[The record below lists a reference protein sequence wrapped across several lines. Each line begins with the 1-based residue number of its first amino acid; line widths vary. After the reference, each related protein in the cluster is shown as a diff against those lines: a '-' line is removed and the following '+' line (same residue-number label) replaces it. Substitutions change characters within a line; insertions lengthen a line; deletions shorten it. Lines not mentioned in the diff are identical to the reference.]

1 MGLLK
6 FYSDN
11 MQVLIENVNIINP
24 GEDVKTHQNI
34 LIEDNL
40 IKRISQ
46 DKLSTKSDVKIIDGE
61 DNYLLPGFI
70 DCHTHIFAKGFHK
83 EENMVNPL
91 GIHFYNAVPHSLQT
105 INAGVTT
112 IRDCG
117 SADLS
122 FKLAQQR
129 KLFTAPK
136 VHLSVAPLVMTGG
149 HFDLLLSSGWD
160 MEIMYPGFP
169 KGRCD
174 GVEEVLKKTREV
186 KRAGA
191 DFIKVMA
198 SGGVLTTNTSP
209 KFAQFNKKELK
220 TIVNEA
226 SANDMKVSAHCH
238 SLKGMNNCIDAGVS
252 SIEHGTFID
261 KKTSSRMVKKGTSL
275 VPTLLVHQFLYKNG
289 FPKWDNYA
297 AEKTAKLKEIV
308 KIHKENISA
317 AYELGVNILMGTDS
331 GVIPHG
337 HNLEELVHLTDI
349 GMSESEAIASG
360 TLKAAE
366 FLGYYDLGQIKENYI
381 ADLILVNSNPL
392 DDISILSD
400 NDNILTVMQDGIVVK

>member
-1 MGLLK
+1 
-6 FYSDN
+6 
-11 MQVLIENVNIINP
+11 MQTLIENVNIINP
-24 GEDVKTHQNI
+24 LEEMESSKNI
-34 LIEDNL
+34 LIENN
-40 IKRISQ
+40 IISEISSS
-46 DKLSTKSDVKIIDGE
+46 KISTRENADIIDGE
-61 DNYLLPGFI
+61 DKFLLPGFI

-83 EENMVNPL
+83 EENMANPL
-91 GIHFYNAVPHSLQT
+91 GIHFYNAVPHALQT
-105 INAGVTT
+105 INAGVTS

-129 KLFTAPK
+129 KLFKAPK
-136 VHLSVAPLVMTGG
+136 IYLSITPLVMTGG
-149 HFDLLLSSGWD
+149 HFDLLLPSGWD

-174 GVEEVLKKTREV
+174 GVGEVLKKTREV

-191 DFIKVMA
+191 DFIKVMC

-209 KFAQFNKKELK
+209 EFAQFNKKELK
-220 TIVNEA
+220 TIVHEA
-226 SANDMKVSAHCH
+226 QANDLKVSAHCH
-238 SLKGMNNCIDAGVS
+238 SLKGMNNCIDSGFS

-261 KKTSSRMVKKGTSL
+261 RKTAQKMVENNVSL
-275 VPTLLVHQFLYKNG
+275 VPTLLVHQFLYENG
-289 FPKWDNYA
+289 FPAWDNYA

-308 KIHKENISA
+308 KVHKENISA
-317 AYELGVNILMGTDS
+317 AYDEGVNILMGTDS

-349 GMSESEAIASG
+349 GMSPSQAIASG
-360 TLKAAE
+360 TVKAAE
-366 FLGYYDLGQIKENYI
+366 YLNQNNLGLVKENYI

-392 DDISILSD
+392 DDISVLSD
-400 NDNILTVMQDGIVVK
+400 NDNILTVIQDGVTVK

>member
-1 MGLLK
+1 
-6 FYSDN
+6 
-11 MQVLIENVNIINP
+11 MQTLIENVNIITP
-24 GEDVKTHQNI
+24 GEDIKTHQNV

-40 IKRISQ
+40 IKTITHDKISN
-46 DKLSTKSDVKIIDGE
+46 DCMVIDGE

-83 EENMVNPL
+83 EENMANPL
-91 GIHFYNAVPHSLQT
+91 GIHFYNAVPHSKQT

-129 KLFTAPK
+129 KLFIAPK
-136 VHLSVAPLVMTGG
+136 IHLSITPLVMTGG
-149 HFDLLLSSGWD
+149 HFDLLLPSGWD

-191 DFIKVMA
+191 DFIKVMC

-209 KFAQFNKKELK
+209 NFAQFNKKELK
-220 TIVNEA
+220 TIVSEA
-226 SANDMKVSAHCH
+226 RSSNMKVSAHCH
-238 SLKGMNNCIDAGVS
+238 SLEGINNCIKAGFS
-252 SIEHGTFID
+252 SIEHATFID
-261 KKTSSRMVKKGTSL
+261 KKAAGKMAKNNVSL

-289 FPKWDNYA
+289 FPAWDNYA
-297 AEKTAKLKEIV
+297 SEKTAKLKEIV
-308 KIHKENISA
+308 KVHKENIA
-317 AYELGVNILMGTDS
+317 VAYQEGVNILMGTDS

-349 GMSESEAIASG
+349 GMSETEAIASG
-360 TLKAAE
+360 TIKAAE
-366 FLGYYDLGQIKENYI
+366 FLGQDNIVQVKKNHV

-392 DDISILSD
+392 DDISVLSN
-400 NDNILTVMQDGIVVK
+400 NDNILNVFQDGVLVK

>member
-1 MGLLK
+1 
-6 FYSDN
+6 
-11 MQVLIENVNIINP
+11 MQTLIENVNIVNP
-24 GEDVKTHQNI
+24 FEEVKTNQKV
-34 LIEDNL
+34 LIEGNVIKQITSDKIKADN
-40 IKRISQ
+40 
-46 DKLSTKSDVKIIDGE
+46 VIDGE
-61 DNYLLPGFI
+61 DNYLMPGFI

-83 EENMVNPL
+83 EENMANPL
-91 GIHFYNAVPHSLQT
+91 GLHFYNAVPHALQT

-136 VHLSVAPLVMTGG
+136 IHLSITPLVMTGG
-149 HFDLLLSSGWD
+149 HFDLLLPSGWD
-160 MEIMYPGFP
+160 MEIIYPGFP

-198 SGGVLTTNTSP
+198 SGGVLTTNSSP
-209 KFAQFNKKELK
+209 EFAQFNIKELK
-220 TIVNEA
+220 TIVCEA
-226 SANDMKVSAHCH
+226 KANNMKVSAHCH
-238 SLKGMNNCIDAGVS
+238 SLKGMNNCISAGFS

-261 KKTSSRMVKKGTSL
+261 KKTSKRMVENDVSL
-275 VPTLLVHQFLYKNG
+275 IPTLLVHQYLYENG
-289 FPKWDNYA
+289 FPAWDSYA
-297 AEKTAKLKEIV
+297 AEKTEKLKEIV
-308 KIHKENISA
+308 KVHKENIA
-317 AYELGVNILMGTDS
+317 TAYEQGVNILMGTDS

-337 HNLEELVHLTDI
+337 HNLEELTHLTSI
-349 GMSESEAIASG
+349 GMSEDEAIAAG
-360 TLKAAE
+360 TVKSAE
-366 FLGYYDLGQIKENYI
+366 FLGFDNLGLVKENCI

-392 DDISILSD
+392 EDVSILRD
-400 NDNILTVMQDGIVVK
+400 NDNILKVIQDGCVVK

>member
-1 MGLLK
+1 
-6 FYSDN
+6 
-11 MQVLIENVNIINP
+11 MQTLIENVNIVNP
-24 GEDVKTHQNI
+24 FEEVKTHQNV
-34 LIEDNL
+34 LIEDNV
-40 IKRISQ
+40 IKEIS
-46 DKLSTKSDVKIIDGE
+46 SSKIKADNVIDGE
-61 DNYLLPGFI
+61 DNYLMAGFI

-83 EENMVNPL
+83 EENMANPL
-91 GIHFYNAVPHSLQT
+91 GLHFYNAVPHSLQT

-122 FKLAQQR
+122 FKLAQQK

-136 VHLSVAPLVMTGG
+136 VHLSITPLVMTGG
-149 HFDLLLSSGWD
+149 HFDLLLPSGWD
-160 MEIMYPGFP
+160 MEIIYPGFP

-186 KRAGA
+186 RRAGA

-209 KFAQFNKKELK
+209 EFAQFNKKELK

-226 SANDMKVSAHCH
+226 KATNMKVSAHCH
-238 SLKGMNNCIDAGVS
+238 SLKGMNNCIDAGFS

-261 KKTSSRMVKKGTSL
+261 RKTSKKMVEKDVSL
-275 VPTLLVHQFLYKNG
+275 VATLLVHQFLVENG
-289 FPKWDNYA
+289 FPQWDSYA

-308 KIHKENISA
+308 KVHKENVSA
-317 AYELGVNILMGTDS
+317 AYEEGVNILMGTDS

-349 GMSESEAIASG
+349 GMSADEAIAAG
-360 TLKAAE
+360 TIKAAE
-366 FLGYYDLGQIKENYI
+366 FLGFDNLGLVRKNYV
-381 ADLILVNSNPL
+381 ADLILLNSNPL
-392 DDISILSD
+392 DDVSILSN
-400 NDNILTVMQDGIVVK
+400 NDNILNVMQDGLLVK

>member
-1 MGLLK
+1 
-6 FYSDN
+6 
-11 MQVLIENVNIINP
+11 MQTLIENVNIINP
-24 GEDVKTHQNI
+24 FDEIKTSQSV
-34 LIEDNL
+34 LIEDGL
-40 IKRISQ
+40 IKEISP
-46 DKLSTKSDVKIIDGE
+46 SINSKSNVNVIDGE
-61 DNYLLPGFI
+61 DNYLLSGFI
-70 DCHTHIFAKGFHK
+70 DCHSHIFAKGFHK
-83 EENMVNPL
+83 EENMANPL

-105 INAGVTT
+105 VNAGVTS

-129 KLFTAPK
+129 KLFVAPK
-136 VHLSVAPLVMTGG
+136 VYLSITPLVMTGG
-149 HFDLLLSSGWD
+149 HFDLLLPSGFD
-160 MEIMYPGFP
+160 MEIIYPGFP

-209 KFAQFNKKELK
+209 EFSQFNKKELK

-226 SANDMKVSAHCH
+226 KVNDMKVSAHCH
-238 SLKGMNNCIDAGVS
+238 SLKGMKNCIDAGFS

-261 KKTSSRMVKKGTSL
+261 RKTSRKMAEKEVSL
-275 VPTLLVHQFLYKNG
+275 VPTLLVHEFLYKNG
-289 FPKWDNYA
+289 FPAWDSYA
-297 AEKTAKLKEIV
+297 AEKTTKLKEIV
-308 KIHKENISA
+308 KVHKENISV
-317 AYELGVNILMGTDS
+317 AYEEGVNILMGTDS

-337 HNLEELVHLTDI
+337 HNLEELTHLVDI
-349 GMSESEAIASG
+349 GMSEDEAIASG
-360 TLKAAE
+360 TVKAAE
-366 FLGYYDLGQIKENYI
+366 FMNQDNLGLVKENYV

-392 DDISILSD
+392 DDVSVLSN
-400 NDNILTVMQDGIVVK
+400 NDNILKVIQDGIEVKN

>member
-1 MGLLK
+1 
-6 FYSDN
+6 
-11 MQVLIENVNIINP
+11 MQTLIENVNIVNP
-24 GEDVKTHQNI
+24 FEDVKTSQNV

-40 IKRISQ
+40 IKEIS
-46 DKLSTKSDVKIIDGE
+46 SGKIKADNVIDGE
-61 DNYLLPGFI
+61 DNYLLSGFI

-83 EENMVNPL
+83 EENMANPL
-91 GIHFYNAVPHSLQT
+91 GLHFYNAVPHSLQT

-136 VHLSVAPLVMTGG
+136 IHLSITPLVMTGG
-149 HFDLLLSSGWD
+149 HFDLLLPSGWD
-160 MEIMYPGFP
+160 MEIIYPGFP

-174 GVEEVLKKTREV
+174 GIEEVLKKTREV

-209 KFAQFNKKELK
+209 EFAQFNKKELK
-220 TIVNEA
+220 TIVCEA
-226 SANDMKVSAHCH
+226 KANDMKVSAHCH
-238 SLKGMNNCIDAGVS
+238 SLKGMNNCIDAGFS

-261 KKTSSRMVKKGTSL
+261 RKTAKRMVENDVSL
-275 VPTLLVHQFLYKNG
+275 VPTLLVHKFLYKNG
-289 FPKWDNYA
+289 FPAWDSYA
-297 AEKTAKLKEIV
+297 DEKTEKLKEIV
-308 KIHKENISA
+308 KVHKENIQV
-317 AYELGVNILMGTDS
+317 AYEQGVNILMGTDS

-349 GMSESEAIASG
+349 GMSADEAIAAG
-360 TLKAAE
+360 TVKAAE
-366 FLGYYDLGQIKENYI
+366 FLGFNNLGLVRENYV
-381 ADLILVNSNPL
+381 ADLVLVNSNPL
-392 DDISILSD
+392 EDVSILS
-400 NDNILTVMQDGIVVK
+400 NNENILKVVQDGCVVK

>member
-1 MGLLK
+1 
-6 FYSDN
+6 
-11 MQVLIENVNIINP
+11 MQTLIENVNIINP
-24 GEDVKTHQNI
+24 FDEIKTSQSV
-34 LIEDNL
+34 LIEDGL
-40 IKRISQ
+40 IKKISP
-46 DKLSTKSDVKIIDGE
+46 SINSKSNVNVIDGE
-61 DNYLLPGFI
+61 DNYLLSGFI
-70 DCHTHIFAKGFHK
+70 DCHSHIFAKGFHK
-83 EENMVNPL
+83 EENMANPL

-105 INAGVTT
+105 VNAGVTS

-129 KLFTAPK
+129 KLFVAPK
-136 VHLSVAPLVMTGG
+136 VYLSITPLVMTGG
-149 HFDLLLSSGWD
+149 HFDLLLPSGFD
-160 MEIMYPGFP
+160 MEIIYPGFP

-209 KFAQFNKKELK
+209 EFSQFNKKELK

-226 SANDMKVSAHCH
+226 KVNDMKVSAHCH
-238 SLKGMNNCIDAGVS
+238 SLKGMKNCIDAGFS

-261 KKTSSRMVKKGTSL
+261 RKTSRKMAEKDVSL

-289 FPKWDNYA
+289 FPAWDSYA

-308 KIHKENISA
+308 KVHKENISV
-317 AYELGVNILMGTDS
+317 AYEEGVNILMGTDS

-337 HNLEELVHLTDI
+337 HNLEELTHLVDI
-349 GMSESEAIASG
+349 GMSEDEAIAGG
-360 TLKAAE
+360 TVKAAE
-366 FLGYYDLGQIKENYI
+366 FMNQDNLGLVKENYV

-392 DDISILSD
+392 DDVSVLSN
-400 NDNILTVMQDGIVVK
+400 NDNILKVIQDGIEVKN

>member
-1 MGLLK
+1 
-6 FYSDN
+6 
-11 MQVLIENVNIINP
+11 MQTLIENVNIITP
-24 GEDVKTHQNI
+24 GEDIKTHQNV

-40 IKRISQ
+40 IKTITHDKISN
-46 DKLSTKSDVKIIDGE
+46 DFMVIDGE

-83 EENMVNPL
+83 EENMANPL
-91 GIHFYNAVPHSLQT
+91 GIHFYNAVPHSKQT

-129 KLFTAPK
+129 KLFIAPK
-136 VHLSVAPLVMTGG
+136 IHLSITPLVMTGG
-149 HFDLLLSSGWD
+149 HFDLLLPSGWD

-191 DFIKVMA
+191 DFIKVMC

-209 KFAQFNKKELK
+209 NFAQFNKKELK
-220 TIVNEA
+220 TIVSEA
-226 SANDMKVSAHCH
+226 RSSNMKVSAHCH
-238 SLKGMNNCIDAGVS
+238 SLEGINNCIKAGFS
-252 SIEHGTFID
+252 SIEHATFID
-261 KKTSSRMVKKGTSL
+261 KKAAGKMAKNNVSL

-289 FPKWDNYA
+289 FPAWDNYA
-297 AEKTAKLKEIV
+297 SEKTAKLKEIV
-308 KIHKENISA
+308 KVHKENIA
-317 AYELGVNILMGTDS
+317 VAYQEGVNILMGTDS

-349 GMSESEAIASG
+349 GMSETEAIASG
-360 TLKAAE
+360 TIKAAE
-366 FLGYYDLGQIKENYI
+366 FLGQDNIGQVKKNHV

-392 DDISILSD
+392 DDISVLSN
-400 NDNILTVMQDGIVVK
+400 NDNILNVFQDGVLVK

>member
-1 MGLLK
+1 
-6 FYSDN
+6 
-11 MQVLIENVNIINP
+11 MQTLIENVNIVNP
-24 GEDVKTHQNI
+24 FEEVESSQCV
-34 LIEDNL
+34 LIEDGL
-40 IKRISQ
+40 IKEISSKINAK
-46 DKLSTKSDVKIIDGE
+46 DDVKVIDGN
-61 DNYLLPGFI
+61 DKFLLPGFI

-83 EENMVNPL
+83 EENMANPL

-117 SADLS
+117 SADLG

-129 KLFTAPK
+129 KLFVAPK
-136 VHLSVAPLVMTGG
+136 VHLSITPLVMTGG
-149 HFDLLLSSGWD
+149 HFDLLLPSGWD

-191 DFIKVMA
+191 DFIKVMC

-209 KFAQFNKKELK
+209 EFAQFNKKELK

-226 SANDMKVSAHCH
+226 SANNMKVSAHCH
-238 SLKGMNNCIDAGVS
+238 SLKGMNNCIDAGFS

-261 KKTSSRMVKKGTSL
+261 RKTASRMAENDVSL

-289 FPKWDNYA
+289 FPAWDNYA
-297 AEKTAKLKEIV
+297 EEKTQKLSEIV
-308 KIHKENISA
+308 KVHKENISI
-317 AYELGVNILMGTDS
+317 AYDEGVNILMGTDS

-337 HNLEELVHLTDI
+337 HNLEELIHLTDI
-349 GMSESEAIASG
+349 GMSEDEAIASG
-360 TLKAAE
+360 TVKAAE
-366 FLGYYDLGQIKENYI
+366 FIGKDNLGLVKENYI

-392 DDISILSD
+392 DDISILGD
-400 NDNILTVMQDGIVVK
+400 NDNILNVIQDGVCIK

>member
-1 MGLLK
+1 
-6 FYSDN
+6 
-11 MQVLIENVNIINP
+11 MQTLIENVNIITP
-24 GEDVKTHQNI
+24 GEDIKTHQNV

-40 IKRISQ
+40 IKTITHDKISN
-46 DKLSTKSDVKIIDGE
+46 DCMVIDGE

-83 EENMVNPL
+83 EENMANPL
-91 GIHFYNAVPHSLQT
+91 GIHFYNAVPHSKQT

-129 KLFTAPK
+129 KLFIAPK
-136 VHLSVAPLVMTGG
+136 IHLSITPLVMTGG
-149 HFDLLLSSGWD
+149 HFDLLLPSGWD

-191 DFIKVMA
+191 DFIKVMC

-209 KFAQFNKKELK
+209 NFAQFNKKELK
-220 TIVNEA
+220 TIVSEA
-226 SANDMKVSAHCH
+226 RSSNMKVSAHCH
-238 SLKGMNNCIDAGVS
+238 SLEGINNCIKAGFS
-252 SIEHGTFID
+252 SIEHATFID
-261 KKTSSRMVKKGTSL
+261 KKAAGKMAKNNVSL
-275 VPTLLVHQFLYKNG
+275 VPTFLVHQFLYKNG
-289 FPKWDNYA
+289 FPAWDNYA
-297 AEKTAKLKEIV
+297 SEKTAKLKEIV
-308 KIHKENISA
+308 KVHKENIA
-317 AYELGVNILMGTDS
+317 VAYQEGVNILMGTDS

-349 GMSESEAIASG
+349 GMSETEAIASG
-360 TLKAAE
+360 TIKAAE
-366 FLGYYDLGQIKENYI
+366 FLGQDNIGQVKKNHV

-392 DDISILSD
+392 DDISVLSN
-400 NDNILTVMQDGIVVK
+400 NDNILNVFQDGVLVK

>member
-1 MGLLK
+1 
-6 FYSDN
+6 
-11 MQVLIENVNIINP
+11 MQTLIENVNIVNP
-24 GEDVKTHQNI
+24 FEEVESSQCV
-34 LIEDNL
+34 LIEDGL
-40 IKRISQ
+40 IKEISSKINAK
-46 DKLSTKSDVKIIDGE
+46 DDVKVIDGN
-61 DNYLLPGFI
+61 DKFLLPGFI

-83 EENMVNPL
+83 EENMANPL

-117 SADLS
+117 SADLG

-129 KLFTAPK
+129 KLFVAPK
-136 VHLSVAPLVMTGG
+136 VHLSITPLVMTGG
-149 HFDLLLSSGWD
+149 HFDLLLPSGWD

-191 DFIKVMA
+191 DFIKVMC

-209 KFAQFNKKELK
+209 EFAQFNKKELK

-226 SANDMKVSAHCH
+226 SANNMKVSAHCH
-238 SLKGMNNCIDAGVS
+238 SLKGMNNCIDAGFS

-261 KKTSSRMVKKGTSL
+261 RKTASRMAENDVSL

-289 FPKWDNYA
+289 FPAWDNYA
-297 AEKTAKLKEIV
+297 EEKTQKLSEIV
-308 KIHKENISA
+308 KVHKENISI
-317 AYELGVNILMGTDS
+317 AYDEGVNILMGTDS

-337 HNLEELVHLTDI
+337 HNLEELIHLTDI
-349 GMSESEAIASG
+349 GMSEDEAIASG
-360 TLKAAE
+360 TVKAAE
-366 FLGYYDLGQIKENYI
+366 FIGKDNLGLVKENYI

-400 NDNILTVMQDGIVVK
+400 NDNILNVIQDGVCIK

>member
-1 MGLLK
+1 
-6 FYSDN
+6 
-11 MQVLIENVNIINP
+11 MQTLIENVNIINP
-24 GEDVKTHQNI
+24 FDEIKISQSV
-34 LIEDNL
+34 LIEDGL
-40 IKRISQ
+40 IKEISP
-46 DKLSTKSDVKIIDGE
+46 SINSKSNVNVIDGE
-61 DNYLLPGFI
+61 DNYLLSGFI
-70 DCHTHIFAKGFHK
+70 DCHAHIFAKGFHK
-83 EENMVNPL
+83 EENMANPL

-105 INAGVTT
+105 VNAGVTS

-129 KLFTAPK
+129 KLFVAPK
-136 VHLSVAPLVMTGG
+136 VYLSITPLVMTGG
-149 HFDLLLSSGWD
+149 HFDLLLPSGFD
-160 MEIMYPGFP
+160 MEIIYPGFP

-209 KFAQFNKKELK
+209 EFSQFNKKELK

-226 SANDMKVSAHCH
+226 KVNDMKVSAHCH
-238 SLKGMNNCIDAGVS
+238 SLKGMKNCIDAGFS

-261 KKTSSRMVKKGTSL
+261 RKTSRKMAEKDVSL

-289 FPKWDNYA
+289 FPAWDSYA

-308 KIHKENISA
+308 KVHKENISV
-317 AYELGVNILMGTDS
+317 AYEEGVNILMGTDS

-337 HNLEELVHLTDI
+337 HNLEELTHLVDI
-349 GMSESEAIASG
+349 GMSEDEAIASG
-360 TLKAAE
+360 TVKAAE
-366 FLGYYDLGQIKENYI
+366 FMNQDNLGLVKENYV

-392 DDISILSD
+392 DDVSVLSN
-400 NDNILTVMQDGIVVK
+400 NDNILKVIQDGIEVKN

>member
-1 MGLLK
+1 M
-6 FYSDN
+6 
-11 MQVLIENVNIINP
+11 MQTLIENVNVINP
-24 GEDVKTHQNI
+24 FEDIKTHQNV

-40 IKRISQ
+40 IKEITS
-46 DKLSTKSDVKIIDGE
+46 SKIIADNVIDGE

-83 EENMVNPL
+83 EENMANPL
-91 GIHFYNAVPHSLQT
+91 GLHFYNAVPHSLQT

-112 IRDCG
+112 VRDCG

-122 FKLAQQR
+122 FKLAQKK

-136 VHLSVAPLVMTGG
+136 VHLSITPLVMTGG
-149 HFDLLLSSGWD
+149 HFDLFLPSGWD
-160 MEIMYPGFP
+160 MEIIYPGFP

-209 KFAQFNKKELK
+209 EFPQFNKKELK
-220 TIVNEA
+220 TIVDEA
-226 SANDMKVSAHCH
+226 KASNMKVSAHCH
-238 SLKGMNNCIDAGVS
+238 SLKGMNNCIDVGFS

-261 KKTSSRMVKKGTSL
+261 KKTAEKMADKKVNL
-275 VPTLLVHQFLYKNG
+275 VPTLLVHQFLARNG
-289 FPKWDNYA
+289 FPPWDSYA
-297 AEKTAKLKEIV
+297 DEKTQKLKEIV
-308 KIHKENISA
+308 KVHKENIST
-317 AYELGVNILMGTDS
+317 AYDVGVNILMGTDS

-337 HNLEELVHLTDI
+337 HNLEELVHLTDM
-349 GMSESEAIASG
+349 GMSEDEAIAAG
-360 TLKAAE
+360 TVKAAE
-366 FLGYYDLGQIKENYI
+366 FLGFENLGLVKENYI

-392 DDISILSD
+392 DDISVLSD
-400 NDNILTVMQDGIVVK
+400 NDNILSVVQDGCEVKN